1 MGIGRR
7 TEDGGNTAQHGW
19 FNEPVASV
27 SRIASQSGERKRG
40 EIGRE
45 RERMFRLRAS
55 VRSIGMW
62 AYLLAEQCGL
72 LPQVDCFTLE
82 GGTASVAVWHVERIG
97 PFLGPRSHFAQ
108 TLTLYEATGKKL
120 ESGEAHL
127 LGEEEVWP
135 KSHTNINSA

>member
-1 MGIGRR
+1 
-7 TEDGGNTAQHGW
+7 
-19 FNEPVASV
+19 
-27 SRIASQSGERKRG
+27 
-40 EIGRE
+40 
-45 RERMFRLRAS
+45 MFRLRAS

-62 AYLLAEQCGL
+62 AHLLAEQCGL

-82 GGTASVAVWHVERIG
+82 GGTASVAVWHVEMIG

-135 KSHTNINSA
+135 SSHTNINSA